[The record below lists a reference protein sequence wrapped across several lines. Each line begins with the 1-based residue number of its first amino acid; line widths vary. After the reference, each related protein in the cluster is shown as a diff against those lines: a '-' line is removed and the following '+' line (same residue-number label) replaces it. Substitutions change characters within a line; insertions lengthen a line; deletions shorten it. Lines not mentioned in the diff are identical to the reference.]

1 MPAPRP
7 FRIAVVASLLAAT
20 ANGAPREQPA
30 GEVADLILTN
40 GRVYTVED
48 RQPWAEAVA
57 IKDGR
62 ILAVGSAAQI
72 ARRRGGGTKVVD
84 LAGRLLMPAFG
95 DAHAH
100 PIFGGLSYSRCSLH
114 AGKTLD
120 DYRRIIAECVARNPG
135 TGTIFGSG
143 FNQTLFP
150 PNGIPRKEI
159 LDEVSRDRPLIF
171 ESDGHTLWVNSK
183 ALEMAGI
190 TKDTPDPKNGTIDRD
205 PVTGELVG
213 GLEESAMAL
222 VDKLI
227 PAPSD
232 ADLQGAI
239 RYTVRLFN
247 SYGITSW
254 HDAAIE
260 WDKGGT
266 SRAIEAYK
274 AVKDSGGLTMHTAM
288 DLRWNNARGTEQ
300 AADLMKLSAR
310 ARAIGLAAD
319 GVKFFIDG
327 VIPQQTAA
335 MLQPYEG
342 TNVKGTAQIGLDTL
356 AQAVTALEARGMQSH
371 FHSIGD
377 AGVRQALDAVERARG
392 IGSKSDT
399 RPMMSHM
406 NVIDPADQPRFGQ
419 LGVTAIFQPLWACNE
434 AYMDLTRRQIG
445 PVRSGYIYPAGS
457 ILRAGG
463 RLAYGADWSVASA
476 NPFEGIEVALTRV
489 APNGKLPP
497 LGTKERVT
505 LAQALRAYTL
515 DVAYVNHLDRRT
527 GSIAPGKSAD
537 LILLDQDLFR
547 IPARRIHATRVL
559 FTLFE
564 GRAVHGT
571 LDQPGL

>member
-1 MPAPRP
+1 
-7 FRIAVVASLLAAT
+7 
-20 ANGAPREQPA
+20 
-30 GEVADLILTN
+30 
-40 GRVYTVED
+40 
-48 RQPWAEAVA
+48 
-57 IKDGR
+57 
-62 ILAVGSAAQI
+62 
-72 ARRRGGGTKVVD
+72 
-84 LAGRLLMPAFG
+84 
-95 DAHAH
+95 
-100 PIFGGLSYSRCSLH
+100 
-114 AGKTLD
+114 
-120 DYRRIIAECVARNPG
+120 
-135 TGTIFGSG
+135 
-143 FNQTLFP
+143 
-150 PNGIPRKEI
+150 
-159 LDEVSRDRPLIF
+159 
-171 ESDGHTLWVNSK
+171 
-183 ALEMAGI
+183 
-190 TKDTPDPKNGTIDRD
+190 
-205 PVTGELVG
+205 
-213 GLEESAMAL
+213 
-222 VDKLI
+222 
-227 PAPSD
+227 
-232 ADLQGAI
+232 
-239 RYTVRLFN
+239 
-247 SYGITSW
+247 
-254 HDAAIE
+254 
-260 WDKGGT
+260 
-266 SRAIEAYK
+266 
-274 AVKDSGGLTMHTAM
+274 
-288 DLRWNNARGTEQ
+288 
-300 AADLMKLSAR
+300 
-310 ARAIGLAAD
+310 
-319 GVKFFIDG
+319 
-327 VIPQQTAA
+327 
-335 MLQPYEG
+335 
-342 TNVKGTAQIGLDTL
+342 
-356 AQAVTALEARGMQSH
+356 MQSH

-527 GSIAPGKSAD
+527 GSIVPGKSAD